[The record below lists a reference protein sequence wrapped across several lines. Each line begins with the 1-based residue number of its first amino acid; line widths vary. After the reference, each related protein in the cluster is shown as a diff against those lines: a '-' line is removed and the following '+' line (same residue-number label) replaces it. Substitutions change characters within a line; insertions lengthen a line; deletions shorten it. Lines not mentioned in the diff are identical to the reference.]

1 MLCGTAFDHPDDA
14 IRYSGLNKKE
24 YARQKN
30 TFDKLLGMNRQL
42 KLKDICL
49 QLELP
54 QSIQTNAQRL
64 LNAYEMSAKFKDDIQ
79 SAHCLTMAVYQCCKQ
94 QKIKSKVK
102 NKLVALSNLDGGQWK
117 QLEDQW
123 DKWIASAEPFK
134 EKSMPTTNSGT
145 QRTVDDERIQG
156 DAAQSTMETGEEK
169 ILDYEEWKAQMI
181 AKAMAKLREL
191 NNTSHDEITIE

>member
-1 MLCGTAFDHPDDA
+1 MQCGTAFDFPDEA
-14 IRYSGLNKKE
+14 IRYSGLNQKE

-30 TFDKLLGMNRQL
+30 TFDLLLGLNRQL

-64 LNAYEMSAKFKDDIQ
+64 LKAYERSAKFKDDIQ

-94 QKIKSKVK
+94 QKIKQKVK
-102 NKLVALSNLDGGQWK
+102 NKLFALSNLDGGQWK

-123 DKWIASAEPFK
+123 NRWIASTEPFK
-134 EKSMPTTNSGT
+134 EKSMPIINSET
-145 QRTVDDERIQG
+145 ERTVEDERHHG
-156 DAAQSTMETGEEK
+156 DAAQSAMKTSEERT
-169 ILDYEEWKAQMI
+169 LDYEEWKAQMI
-181 AKAMAKLREL
+181 AKAMAEL
-191 NNTSHDEITIE
+191 NKLKNASHDEITIE